1 MKGRD
6 GGKEKREERR
16 RGIKER
22 KERDEGEGEEE
33 RERGAHRSCGFD
45 SLFSE
50 EHVDVL
56 SHFIH

>member
-1 MKGRD
+1 MEGRD
-6 GGKEKREERR
+6 GER
-16 RGIKER
+16 KER
-22 KERDEGEGEEE
+22 KERDEGEGGEE
-33 RERGAHRSCGFD
+33 REGGAHRSCGFD